1 MQSMDEK
8 VKQYIDKQKS
18 PQKEIILA
26 VRKIFFETLKNCE
39 EKYGWGVIVLEGGK
53 FYIGAMKSR
62 VHVGFSIVGLKKEEI
77 KFLEGGGKTMR
88 HIKIP
93 DLKSIDESKLK
104 KIIKL
109 VNKKAK
115 CVEC

>member
-1 MQSMDEK
+1 MDEK

-26 VRKIFFETLKNCE
+26 VRKIFFETITGCK
-39 EKYGWGVIVLEGGK
+39 EKFDWGVISLCEKK
-53 FYIGAMKSR
+53 FYIAAMKTR
-62 VHVGFSIVGLKKEEI
+62 VHVGFSIIGLDNEEI
-77 KFLEGGGKTMR
+77 KDFEGGGKTMK

-93 DLKSIDESKLK
+93 DLESIDVPKLK

-109 VNKKAK
+109 VNKKS
-115 CVEC
+115 

>member
-1 MQSMDEK
+1 MDEK

-26 VRKIFFETLKNCE
+26 VRKIFFESLNNCE
-39 EKYGWGVIVLEGGK
+39 EKFGWGAIVLAGGK
-53 FYIGAMKSR
+53 FYIAAMKSR
-62 VHVGFSIVGLKKEEI
+62 VHVGFSIVGLDKEEVEI
-77 KFLEGGGKTMR
+77 FEGGGKTMR

-93 DLKSIDESKLK
+93 DLESIDEAKLK
-104 KIIKL
+104 EIIKL
-109 VNKKAK
+109 VNKKAL